1 MKEMDNVCEETTL
14 TGDIAEAKEKNAPT
28 VLGKFKDVDAL
39 QRAYE
44 SLQAEFTRR
53 SQRLRELE
61 KEVDNFTKGSAVGVE
76 KLRKTAKAR
85 REEAKEFDAFVAD
98 TVAPKDKKPTDE
110 VEPVETDESSVLAK
124 EERFL
129 GVDVKM
135 EEAQAADGEKDEKTD
150 GGYALEETRERGGE
164 SAAIT
169 QEELFRRANEDET
182 VRLRIVG
189 EYLASLG
196 KSGAPLTA
204 NGVGMLAAPSAR
216 AKSVGEAGSMAL
228 LYFRKAIEG

>member
-1 MKEMDNVCEETTL
+1 MEEMDNVCDETTL
-14 TGDIAEAKEKNAPT
+14 TEDIAEAKEVSAST

-61 KEVDNFTKGSAVGVE
+61 REVENFKKGSAAGVE

-98 TVAPKDKKPTDE
+98 TVAPKDKKPMDE
-110 VEPVETDESSVLAK
+110 VEPVETDENSVLAQK
-124 EERFL
+124 ESVL
-129 GVDVKM
+129 GIGAEVD
-135 EEAQAADGEKDEKTD
+135 EAQATD
-150 GGYALEETRERGGE
+150 GNLDGGCALEETQERGSE

-169 QEELFRRANEDET
+169 QEELFRRANDDET

-189 EYLASLG
+189 EYLTSLG
-196 KSGAPLTA
+196 KSGAPMTA
-204 NGVGMLAAPSAR
+204 NGAGMLAAPSAR
-216 AKSVGEAGSMAL
+216 AKSVGEAGDMAL
-228 LYFRKAIEG
+228 LYFRKAIEK

>member
-1 MKEMDNVCEETTL
+1 MEEMDNVCEETTL
-14 TGDIAEAKEKNAPT
+14 TGDIAEAKEKSAPT

-61 KEVDNFTKGSAVGVE
+61 KEVENFTKGSAAGVE

-110 VEPVETDESSVLAK
+110 VEPVETDENSVLAQK
-124 EERFL
+124 ESVL
-129 GVDVKM
+129 GIGAEVDG
-135 EEAQAADGEKDEKTD
+135 AQATDGKTEGETD
-150 GGYALEETRERGGE
+150 GGYALEETQERGGE

-169 QEELFRRANEDET
+169 QEELFRRANEDES

-196 KSGAPLTA
+196 KSGAPMTA
-204 NGVGMLAAPSAR
+204 NGAGMLATPSAR

-228 LYFRKAIEG
+228 LYFRKAIER